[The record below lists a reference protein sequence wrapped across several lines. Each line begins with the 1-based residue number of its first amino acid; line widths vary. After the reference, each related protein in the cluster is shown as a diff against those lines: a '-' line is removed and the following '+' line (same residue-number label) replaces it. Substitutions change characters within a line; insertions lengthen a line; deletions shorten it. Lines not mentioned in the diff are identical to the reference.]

1 MDRSQTTL
9 AAALAVSQ
17 LGLGAAYL
25 VQLRR
30 IRAQPRS
37 VWGRIRSSRERTYYL
52 MTALVAY
59 LAHLAL
65 AALLVARKD
74 APPAARYLFA
84 TGLLAYYVMQFFFL
98 DLLLRAVTTGKRTAV
113 RVLLGACV
121 VPMGVCA
128 WAAGRY
134 AWPLLRQQQGAGK
147 VGVGA
152 AVAAL
157 AALPLAH
164 VLVNDFALFSFRF

>member
-1 MDRSQTTL
+1 MNPSQGAL
-9 AAALAVSQ
+9 VAALVASQ
-17 LGLGAAYL
+17 VGLGAAYV
-25 VQLRR
+25 VQIRR
-30 IRAQPRS
+30 IRGQPRS
-37 VWGRIRSSRERTYYL
+37 VWGRISSARARTYYL

-65 AALLVARKD
+65 AVLLAARNDVA
-74 APPAARYLFA
+74 PNTRYLFA
-84 TGLLAYYVMQFFFL
+84 AGLVAYYAMQFFFL
-98 DLLLRAVTTGKRTAV
+98 DLLLQAVVTGSRSAV

-121 VPMGVCA
+121 LPMGVCA

-134 AWPLLRQQQGAGK
+134 AWSLRRRGK
-147 VGVGA
+147 TSVA
-152 AVAAL
+152 AVVATL